1 MEISSKILKIEDKD
15 FVYVMLNDE
24 ILSLVNQGLIKEFIA
39 GEIGKGR
46 KYFILDMKELN
57 YINSSGLGILISIL
71 NKVKEAGGILKIQN
85 LSDKIKHIFSI
96 TRLNLIFDIN

>member
-1 MEISSKILKIEDKD
+1 MEISSKILKVEDKD
-15 FVYVMLNDE
+15 FVCVMLNDE

-39 GEIGKGR
+39 GEIGKGM

-96 TRLNLIFDIN
+96 TRLNLIFDFN